1 MENTF
6 FVGRY
11 KDNEIIRKSSSGGI
25 MTAIAELFIKNK
37 GVVFGA
43 AYAEDCLKIEHIL
56 VSHME
61 DLDVLRKS
69 KYVWSDYTTCFADLL
84 SYLDRGHSV
93 LFIGTPCQCLAV
105 KKKFG
110 GYNNLYLL
118 DFFCHGTLDEKIYY
132 DYIGSLNAKVS
143 KVDFRGEGLDG
154 DNMTF
159 IVVDSDNKV
168 IVEENYDENVL
179 TKLFSSSAGLR
190 RGCIQCKIG
199 ESIHLTNITMGDVQ
213 FEEMAENHGFNKK
226 HLSFISVNDDRGKD
240 IFELIKNNLEY
251 EELGIRDKGYIDY
264 YYRKRINSTN
274 PWGYNFELNSWF
286 FETYNRYGFKEASF
300 RFMFIDELKLLRK
313 YEFYLTHKN
322 IYLYGAGKKGLI
334 YKTLIEKYY
343 PTCNL
348 EGYIVTEK
356 EKEEVNG
363 LIIYN
368 SSDIEAKFNIE
379 DIFIIVTVVK
389 NVEIVSHLKAINLI
403 EDINFGYRI

>member
-6 FVGRY
+6 YVGRY
-11 KDNEIIRKSSSGGI
+11 IDNEIVRKSSSGGI

-43 AYAEDCLKIEHIL
+43 AYAEDCLKIKHII
-56 VSHME
+56 VSQME
-61 DLDVLRKS
+61 DLDALRKS
-69 KYVWSDYTTCFADLL
+69 KYVWSDYTACFEDLF
-84 SYLDRGHSV
+84 SYLDRGLSV

-110 GYNNLYLL
+110 GYDNLYLL

-143 KVDFRGEGLDG
+143 KVDFRGEGIDG

-168 IVEENYDENVL
+168 IVEEKYDENVL
-179 TKLFSSSAGLR
+179 TKLFSSSAGLKS
-190 RGCIQCKIG
+190 GCMQCKIG
-199 ESIHLTNITMGDVQ
+199 ESIHMTNITMGDVQ
-213 FEEMAENHGFNKK
+213 FEEMASNHGFDKK
-226 HLSFISVNDDRGKD
+226 HLSFFSVNDERGKE
-240 IFELIKNNLEY
+240 IFEVIKNKLEY
-251 EELGIRDKGYIDY
+251 AQLDTRDNGNIDY

-274 PWGYNFELNSWF
+274 PWGYNYELNSWF
-286 FETYNRYGFKEASF
+286 SKAYNRYGFIEASF
-300 RFMFIDELKLLRK
+300 RFMFIDELKILKK

-322 IYLYGAGKKGLI
+322 IYLYGAGKQGLI

-348 EGYIVTEK
+348 EGYIVTQK
-356 EKEEVNG
+356 ENEEVNG
-363 LIIYN
+363 LYVFN
-368 SSDIEAKFNIE
+368 SSDIKAKFNIE